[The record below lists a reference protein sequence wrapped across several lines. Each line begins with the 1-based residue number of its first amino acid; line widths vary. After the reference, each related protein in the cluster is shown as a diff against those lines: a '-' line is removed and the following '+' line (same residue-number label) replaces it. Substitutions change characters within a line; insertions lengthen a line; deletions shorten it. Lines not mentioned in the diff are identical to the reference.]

1 MAHCHSY
8 SHYIDQ
14 YKENVQVRSQEAVKY
29 MSAFMGG
36 TAHFHGG
43 KHVLMEIVKIE
54 ASNSMYHT
62 IHDKKLSVLVTPFVH
77 FLFQMSLNKV

>member
-1 MAHCHSY
+1 
-8 SHYIDQ
+8 
-14 YKENVQVRSQEAVKY
+14 
-29 MSAFMGG
+29 MGG

-43 KHVLMEIVKIE
+43 KHVLMEMVKIE
-54 ASNSMYHT
+54 ASNSVYHT